1 MSNQQNVWQTART
14 SRTPTTRSGTAS
26 PSQQGNP
33 TQPPRTNTQQ
43 ANNAWAQRS
52 SESRDRGPSSSNG
65 RPESSTVNAQQ
76 EERSQVAVNGF
87 NTADVKTFLSGGN
100 KPLPAAYKVEEVG
113 GNGRCTAWGSK
124 ASHMASGQPFM
135 VQLAKQIATLE
146 GGG

>member
-33 TQPPRTNTQQ
+33 TQPPRANPQQ

-52 SESRDRGPSSSNG
+52 SESRDRGVSSGNG
-65 RPESSTVNAQQ
+65 RPESNAMNAPQ
-76 EERSQVAVNGF
+76 EERSHVAVNGF
-87 NTADVKTFLSGGN
+87 NTADVRTFLSGGL
-100 KPLPAAYKVEEVG
+100 KLLPTVYKVEEAG
-113 GNGRCTAWGSK
+113 GNGRSTAWGSK

-135 VQLAKQIATLE
+135 VQLAKQVATLE